1 MGKGQDICCTS
12 WYLLSYH
19 RMWEVFNIYNLTLN
33 LWGSYSHLTAEKL
46 RYREFTELIQ
56 MHLTDNWWSQN
67 LISCQNDIKLLRKR
81 KKKRLWHYNLYK
93 KTSQLHGWPHD
104 AFVMTMDGRWKAGST
119 GSFWWSTLTIP
130 PSALSTLS
138 SHLPPYSSPLL
149 VRRINEDSPREE
161 LTS

>member
-81 KKKRLWHYNLYK
+81 KKKDSDTIIFTRRPHNFMAGPMMLLSWQWMAGGKLGALEASDDPLWLFHPVPCPPCPH
-93 KTSQLHGWPHD
+93 TSLLIPHHS
-104 AFVMTMDGRWKAGST
+104 W
-119 GSFWWSTLTIP
+119 L
-130 PSALSTLS
+130 
-138 SHLPPYSSPLL
+138 
-149 VRRINEDSPREE
+149 EE
-161 LTS
+161 